1 MLDAASGRVSLV
13 ADTLD
18 FDNADAHLAA
28 FCQLIGAT
36 AKEKQTDADLL
47 SWLVDFEGVGFMLR
61 AEHYS
66 ACVWLEKLGEEGDEE
81 LQFLYTWLA
90 RQLAE

>member
-1 MLDAASGRVSLV
+1 
-13 ADTLD
+13 
-18 FDNADAHLAA
+18 
-28 FCQLIGAT
+28 
-36 AKEKQTDADLL
+36 
-47 SWLVDFEGVGFMLR
+47 MLR